1 MTVTVQRAAALSIRK
16 PGLLPQKGGYY
27 ATPASF
33 SVIFLVFEYL
43 SDISHQTKTES
54 LRVYFVWDT
63 IIWPRVYYNKP
74 QQPSIADKCAVQKCG
89 FSHFSISG
97 KLLLYSAHFMAILT
111 DVKCETMNCSV
122 H

>member
-27 ATPASF
+27 AMPASF
-33 SVIFLVFEYL
+33 TVIFPVFEYL

-63 IIWPRVYYNKP
+63 IISPMVYYNKP
-74 QQPSIADKCAVQKCG
+74 QQLSVADKCAVQKCG
-89 FSHFSISG
+89 SVSFSHLSISG
-97 KLLLYSAHFMAILT
+97 III
-111 DVKCETMNCSV
+111 
-122 H
+122 